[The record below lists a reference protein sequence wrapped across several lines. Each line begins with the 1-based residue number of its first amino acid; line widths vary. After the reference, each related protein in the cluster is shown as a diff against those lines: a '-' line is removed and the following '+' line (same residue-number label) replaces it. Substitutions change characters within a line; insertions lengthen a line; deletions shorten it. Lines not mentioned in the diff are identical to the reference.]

1 VRGDEKLIVAGW
13 PAKQE
18 YGVQIYYKWLLPTMV
33 GKVTSGGTPPKE
45 AMKWAAKELEGYK
58 SR

>member
-1 VRGDEKLIVAGW
+1 
-13 PAKQE
+13 
-18 YGVQIYYKWLLPTMV
+18 MV

-45 AMKWAAKELEGYK
+45 AVKWAAKELEGYK